1 MRQVNATD
9 FKTHFGEFVDLVREE
24 AIEVLRGS
32 KPVGVF
38 LSTEE
43 YEHLQRLEDA
53 YWAARAEAAE
63 AEGRW
68 IGHEEAMKLLLD
80 RLKRDV

>member
-9 FKTHFGEFVDLVREE
+9 FKTHFGDFVDLVRDE

-38 LSTEE
+38 ISRDE
-43 YEHLQRLEDA
+43 YDHLQSLDDA
-53 YWAARAEAAE
+53 YWIARARAAE
-63 AEGRW
+63 ADGRW
-68 IGHEEAMKLLLD
+68 LGHDEAVRALTEHLT
-80 RLKRDV
+80 RDA

>member
-9 FKTHFGEFVDLVREE
+9 FKTHFGDFADMVRDEP
-24 AIEVLRGS
+24 IEVLRGS

-38 LSTEE
+38 VSREE
-43 YEHLQRLEDA
+43 YDHLQSLEDA
-53 YWAARAEAAE
+53 YWMARAVAAE

-68 IGHEEAMKLLLD
+68 IGHEEAMRALTAK
-80 RLKRDV
+80 LKRDA